1 MKTDALAIIVAPPG
15 RLRDGWQ
22 ALLAAIPQIGQVRAV
37 DDAVSTLKIVTT
49 VSPDLVMLDAEAFG
63 DQAGTLLA
71 GIKEVKPQCRCI
83 ALICNISG
91 GQQARSAGADAILI
105 KGFSAAKL
113 FGTVDRLLPAQ
124 RNAPD
129 EERTTPDLISG
140 DREPYLTKG
149 FETATW
155 KNGGNCA

>member
-1 MKTDALAIIVAPPG
+1 MQTAVLAIIAAPPG
-15 RLRDGWQ
+15 RLRDGWR
-22 ALLAAIPQIGQVRAV
+22 ALLAATPQIGQVRAV
-37 DDAVSTLKIVTT
+37 DDAVSTLELVAT

-71 GIKEVKPQCRCI
+71 GIKELKPQCRCI
-83 ALICNISG
+83 ALICNFSG

-124 RNAPD
+124 RNTPGED
-129 EERTTPDLISG
+129 PPTPDIISG
-140 DREPYLTKG
+140 ESESYLTKG

-155 KNGGNCA
+155 MNGGNCA